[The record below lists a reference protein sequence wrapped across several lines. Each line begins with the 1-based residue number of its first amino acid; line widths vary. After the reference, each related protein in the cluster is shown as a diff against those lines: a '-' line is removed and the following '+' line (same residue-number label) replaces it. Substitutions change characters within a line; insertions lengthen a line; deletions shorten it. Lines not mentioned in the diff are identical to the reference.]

1 MGRRAAGRRWTLR
14 RGSQG
19 KQTLTGSPFLHRE
32 TALHPRCPGRG
43 MEKPALCAGQAASVL
58 PIRAVPTSPTTP
70 LSSQLPT
77 SFVLHPL
84 PHPEASGPVEN
95 SQENVLHTYHG
106 SPQAPGAAPQFSC
119 WGGLGLVTSK
129 AVSPS
134 ELGDSMYRE
143 GFWGHRPRAFIFK
156 IYINRHT
163 YSFLKEHG
171 NRKK

>member
-1 MGRRAAGRRWTLR
+1 M
-14 RGSQG
+14 
-19 KQTLTGSPFLHRE
+19 
-32 TALHPRCPGRG
+32 
-43 MEKPALCAGQAASVL
+43 QARQLQYFPSVL
-58 PIRAVPTSPTTP
+58 SQHPPTTP
-70 LSSQLPT
+70 LPSQLPT

-95 SQENVLHTYHG
+95 SQENVLHTYHD

-129 AVSPS
+129 AVSPP

-171 NRKK
+171 NKKKKSSSNTIQPFSLRKPHSSHRLEFCYLGNGF